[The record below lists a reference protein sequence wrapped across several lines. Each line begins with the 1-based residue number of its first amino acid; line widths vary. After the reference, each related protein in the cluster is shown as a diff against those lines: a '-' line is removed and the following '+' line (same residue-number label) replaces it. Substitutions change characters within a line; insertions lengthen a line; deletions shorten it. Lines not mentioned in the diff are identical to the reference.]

1 RVLGRALAQGED
13 VFLALGIHAQR
24 EQDDMVAEVEAVEE
38 DDADSEVGE
47 RPGEPRRELR
57 AREGDKAARD
67 AALRDRALPRP
78 GGQGIEPRVVL
89 GGGGPK
95 PRPPQGA
102 GVERIT
108 TRGVGE
114 AREGEVVAVDTARA
128 QPGHE
133 DAAPAERDLARC
145 LAVAVGAPGG
155 VGDVLRSTELLAILF
170 HHRAQHLLARVEA
183 EAEERGARIGED
195 IAHRQRTLHGGDGW
209 GRAGFRG
216 KRSCATLLHRR
227 LLSDGCGDP
236 RPTGRRKEPP
246 LLFQPVSSTAAG
258 TFPAPSARR
267 PPRCGSPI
275 SRSPA
280 PLVHSLYEIE
290 SSILPPILSE
300 GGCSSSIPTPPCSAW
315 PTTTATA

>member
-1 RVLGRALAQGED
+1 
-13 VFLALGIHAQR
+13 
-24 EQDDMVAEVEAVEE
+24 
-38 DDADSEVGE
+38 
-47 RPGEPRRELR
+47 
-57 AREGDKAARD
+57 
-67 AALRDRALPRP
+67 
-78 GGQGIEPRVVL
+78 
-89 GGGGPK
+89 
-95 PRPPQGA
+95 
-102 GVERIT
+102 
-108 TRGVGE
+108 
-114 AREGEVVAVDTARA
+114 
-128 QPGHE
+128 
-133 DAAPAERDLARC
+133 
-145 LAVAVGAPGG
+145 GG
-155 VGDVLRSTELLAILF
+155 VK
-170 HHRAQHLLARVEA
+170 A
-183 EAEERGARIGED
+183 ETEERGPRVCEHIEQ
-195 IAHRQRTLHGGDGW
+195 RQRQLPRGDRW
-209 GRAGFRG
+209 GRDAFPG

-227 LLSDGCGDP
+227 LLSDGCGDH